1 MASKGNFFFKPWYLF
16 FIIKLLSHLA
26 IPYQFIRK
34 WEWPFPWNQLW
45 SSSHFINWH
54 QTWEW
59 VFLDGMRISFH
70 YLPTYQSTLKLK
82 WCGTSYFSNG
92 CKTCTLATT
101 YEKWKAKKVYWKK
114 DWIIWTSP
122 DINMYAM
129 SSMQGNNLFASWYA
143 CIEFIP
149 RSHAYA

>member
-59 VFLDGMRISFH
+59 VFLDGMRIPFH

-114 DWIIWTSP
+114 DWIIWTSRISTCMP
-122 DINMYAM
+122 WA
-129 SSMQGNNLFASWYA
+129 QCKATT
-143 CIEFIP
+143 C
-149 RSHAYA
+149 SHLDTHA